1 MMTPSE
7 LAIKRRGLPARICD
21 RKIILEAATGTMDQV
36 SQRVWDRGELTNGT
50 KLKYN
55 EDYEVWAYKPP
66 APSAVSGRG
75 KPNAEGKS
83 KKIKGGYYETYLAF
97 KRQQG
102 GRDKT
107 PFDLT
112 SELRQSYLGGATP
125 TPTEI
130 NGCEVQVDLSTE
142 AAKKWEGLTESK
154 GEFLKLNAA
163 ERKEHHQRVLDGYRD
178 LLNE

>member
-7 LAIKRRGLPARICD
+7 LAIKFKGIPVRIGQE
-21 RKIILEAATGTMDQV
+21 RIVFEAATGTMDQV

-75 KPNAEGKS
+75 KPDKNGKT
-83 KKIKGGYYETYLAF
+83 KKIKGGYYATYLAF
-97 KRQQG
+97 KAAQG

-125 TPTEI
+125 TPTEVS
-130 NGCEVQVDLSTE
+130 GYEVHVDLSTE
-142 AAKKWEGLTESK
+142 AAKKWEGLTASK
-154 GEFLKLNAA
+154 GEFLKLNATEIRA
-163 ERKEHHQRVLDGYRD
+163 HHQRVLDGYRD

>member
-7 LAIKRRGLPARICD
+7 LAIKFKGIPVRIGQE
-21 RKIILEAATGTMDQV
+21 RIVFEAATGTMDQV
-36 SQRVWDRGELTNGT
+36 AERVWGRGELTNGS

-66 APSAVSGRG
+66 APRAVSGRG
-75 KPNAEGKS
+75 KPDKNGKS
-83 KKIKGGYYETYLAF
+83 KKIKGGYYASYLAF
-97 KRQQG
+97 KAQQG
-102 GRDKT
+102 RADL
-107 PFDLT
+107 PFELT
-112 SELRQSYLGGATP
+112 AELRQSYLGGATP
-125 TPTEI
+125 TPTEVS
-130 NGCEVQVDLSTE
+130 GYEVHVDLSTE